1 MVPVIF
7 VSVEVCGI
15 ERLLTK
21 VSAWI
26 VPKPLHQINWLG
38 FGVGLEVLVSEFA
51 LDSRA
56 QLINSVA

>member
-7 VSVEVCGI
+7 VSVEICGI

-21 VSAWI
+21 VSACI

-38 FGVGLEVLVSEFA
+38 FGVGFELLMTESVSV
-51 LDSRA
+51 SNT
-56 QLINSVA
+56 QLINRVA